1 MNSNR
6 KAKLMLLRATLAAAL
21 AIIIATAYA
30 PSAHAFG
37 GAGGVGGVGGVG
49 GMGGMGGMGG
59 IGAIGAAGVHGNPAG
74 GFVGVNGGQLGGIG
88 VMAVPNL
95 AVQEMR
101 ELKLAGQVPANP
113 DRLPSGARIVQLRV
127 NGQMVPMALDSEL
140 GGSDLE
146 FNPGNRKA
154 EDLYHALLTKQVAVI
169 GDEKLRNQIVQAASE
184 NGTQALE
191 IQGYVF
197 NQTTPYFVVK
207 SVEAAK

>member
-6 KAKLMLLRATLAAAL
+6 KAKLMPLRATLAAAL

-140 GGSDLE
+140 GSSDLE